1 MIDRRGSKGARDYLV
16 ARAGTLADGGIPNP
30 ALLDQLAKHGEIQLN
45 SAQFWAAT
53 QQGALAYRA
62 GRYDE
67 AEALFERSL
76 KTDASPGRAVVNWLW
91 LSLTLQRLGKAEE
104 AITRLTRAQNWLDQ
118 YRDGLPPDVEASTGL
133 HLHNW
138 LEANVL
144 RREAETMLLK

>member
-1 MIDRRGSKGARDYLV
+1 M
-16 ARAGTLADGGIPNP
+16 
-30 ALLDQLAKHGEIQLN
+30 N